1 MRIEEPARVEYLDVS
16 GAIAVSAHPA
26 HSVMLLADSFTD
38 VVERYQTP
46 LVQFLYGMVGNL
58 EQAEDLAQDTLLK
71 AYEAMERR
79 RPGQQFSAGWL
90 YRIARNTA
98 LDTLRRKRLIAWLP
112 IDLVE
117 TLLPA
122 RGDFAGRVAEREL
135 VQQVLACLPA
145 RYRACLL
152 LRTVAG
158 LSNGEIAESM
168 GISTRNVNT
177 LLFRA
182 RERFRLVYAQLA
194 GADTACAAAEEHEA

>member
-1 MRIEEPARVEYLDVS
+1 MDYLDAS
-16 GAIAVSAHPA
+16 GAIAMPA
-26 HSVMLLADSFTD
+26 PPARSVTLLADSFTE

-58 EQAEDLAQDTLLK
+58 EQAEDLVQDTLLK
-71 AYEAMERR
+71 AYEAMEHR

-98 LDTLRRKRLIAWLP
+98 LDALRRKRLIAWLP

-117 TLLPA
+117 VLLPA

-135 VQQVLACLPA
+135 VQQVLTCLPA

-168 GISTRNVNT
+168 GITTRNVNT

-194 GADTACAAAEEHEA
+194 GAADPAIVPVGEQEA

>member
-1 MRIEEPARVEYLDVS
+1 VEYMDAS
-16 GAIAVSAHPA
+16 GAVAVSAPA
-26 HSVMLLADSFTD
+26 ARSVTLLADSFTE

-46 LVQFLYGMVGNL
+46 LVQFLYGMVGNV

-71 AYEAMERR
+71 AYEAMEHR

-98 LDTLRRKRLIAWLP
+98 LDALRRKRLIAWLP

-117 TLLPA
+117 AILPT

-135 VQQVLACLPA
+135 VQEVLACLPA

-182 RERFRLVYAQLA
+182 RERFRMVYAQAA
-194 GADTACAAAEEHEA
+194 GADAEPGTGTEEQNA